1 MITRSESISRARSIA
16 PASLLLVS
24 LFILGGCNSVDTLLF
39 YYANDGSPA
48 QWNSSGDQIRL
59 PFKVGN
65 FVTIPVR
72 INKSDTMDFILDTGA
87 PVIGLMGTD
96 LVDRLGLDRGRSV
109 RVGGSGSGQSPSA
122 NLVEGL
128 TVSVGDVQIFDQT
141 AAELPWEE
149 ISFIEFEEEPDFE
162 GIIGYDLL
170 KRYVVRLDFD
180 QNVMTLYKPDS
191 YEYEGTGKSLPLEMS
206 QRKPYTHAGV
216 TLSDGQDV
224 TVKLHVDLGSRSHL
238 SLIPGSLPQITLPA
252 DAVRADGVG
261 LSRSV
266 QGYRGRVE
274 ELRLGAHT
282 LKSVVTKFHTWG
294 HATANG
300 RQGVL
305 GLRVLERFNVI
316 FDYPRNR
323 MILETRKQGK

>member
-1 MITRSESISRARSIA
+1 MNRLETISRARSITS
-16 PASLLLVS
+16 ASLLLVS
-24 LFILGGCNSVDTLLF
+24 LFILGGCNSVNTLLF

-48 QWNSSGDQIRL
+48 RWNSSGDQIRL

-72 INKSDTMDFILDTGA
+72 INNSDTMDFILDTGA

-122 NLVEGL
+122 NLIEGL

-180 QNVMTLYKPDS
+180 QNVLTLYKADS
-191 YEYEGTGKSLPLEMS
+191 FAYEGSGEILPL
-206 QRKPYTHAGV
+206 
-216 TLSDGQDV
+216 
-224 TVKLHVDLGSRSHL
+224 
-238 SLIPGSLPQITLPA
+238 
-252 DAVRADGVG
+252 
-261 LSRSV
+261 
-266 QGYRGRVE
+266 
-274 ELRLGAHT
+274 
-282 LKSVVTKFHTWG
+282 
-294 HATANG
+294 
-300 RQGVL
+300 
-305 GLRVLERFNVI
+305 
-316 FDYPRNR
+316 
-323 MILETRKQGK
+323 